1 MRLQQ
6 IKQKLMNEEYN
17 FLKDQKSLGDN
28 IILLTIGGSHA
39 YGTDVE
45 TSDLDIRGIAL
56 NSKKEILTMNC
67 DNTPIVEKQTDTTIY
82 FLKQIIRLLINANP
96 NCIEI
101 LGTKPEHLFICT
113 EEGKLL
119 RDNAKIFLSKKAKHS
134 FGGYATSQLRRL
146 QNALARDSY
155 SQKEKEQHI
164 LGSIQNQIEHF
175 KMKYHQ
181 ITSKNINLYIDKS
194 CKKDFDEEIYIDMN
208 LEHYPLRDLRSMYS
222 DMLNVVKNYENL
234 NHRNNKKDELH
245 LNKHAMHLIRLLIV
259 GTEILEGKGI
269 NTYREKDRDLLLK
282 IRNGEFVKQKDGK
295 NDYSLF
301 FEMVNEYDK
310 KFKYAAENTD
320 LPDNPNYEA
329 INDLVSDIN
338 RRVLSR

>member
-17 FLKDQKSLGDN
+17 FLKDQKSLGNN
-28 IILLTIGGSHA
+28 IILLTVGGSHA

-45 TSDLDIRGIAL
+45 TSDLDIRGVAL

-82 FLKQIIRLLINANP
+82 FLKQIIRLLTNANP

-113 EEGKLL
+113 EEGRLL

-208 LEHYPLRDLRSMYS
+208 LEHYPLRDLRSIYS
-222 DMLNVVKNYENL
+222 DMLNVVKDYENL

-245 LNKHAMHLIRLLIV
+245 LNKHAMHLIRLLIM

-295 NDYSLF
+295 NDYSLI
-301 FEMVNEYDK
+301 FEMVDEYDK

>member
-295 NDYSLF
+295 NDYSLI